1 MDKLIDQYWFPTC
14 QPWFKGADIGTG
26 ILAGSEDPHLSV
38 WVADFS
44 DMAERLQDHEP
55 MLQTEARDHVAE
67 LVNHIIETHNK
78 WVDDKQAESRK
89 RIGLS

>member
-14 QPWFKGADIGTG
+14 QPWFNGADIGTG
-26 ILAGSEDPHLSV
+26 ILAGSEDPHMAV

-44 DMAERLQDHEP
+44 DMAERLQDHGP
-55 MLQTEARDHVAE
+55 MLETEARDHVAE
-67 LVNHIIETHNK
+67 LVTHIIETHNK
-78 WVDDKQAESRK
+78 WVDDKHMKSRN